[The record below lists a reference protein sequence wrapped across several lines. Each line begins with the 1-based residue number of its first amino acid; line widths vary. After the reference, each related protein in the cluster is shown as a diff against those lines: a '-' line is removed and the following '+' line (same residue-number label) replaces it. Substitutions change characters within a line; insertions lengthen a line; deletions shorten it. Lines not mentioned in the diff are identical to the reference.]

1 MTIQSGASNSQCPLQ
16 SGQSMNLAKTLQV
29 QDQIIEQ
36 LRNDQVALRQALELE
51 RNTLKECRISNDRE
65 LKALQRENLQ
75 ITKTSRLQEMRI
87 EELEKELAFA
97 KEALS
102 FERQNLK
109 TLEKEHVVVIKD
121 LKLKSSKEF
130 EKTNKQEMLIDQL
143 KSEIEDLKEAL
154 QSERNATNLLIRE
167 HNAEVKT
174 LREEVRNKSTEAY
187 RELKERATRERE
199 EYREMQQEAERTYNL
214 LEKDFREALSTKDE
228 ELKKVKAEAKLIQK
242 ELEDQLRA
250 SLKQPPA
257 AQVAAP
263 LGNNDVVEMAKFRRL
278 KNEVSVLKEQNRKL
292 LNELQILTEDNKI
305 NETTGMDTYIFP
317 CSNSSQGG
325 FSLSKLDDQSK
336 KSLTVVP
343 AKHSEMELT
352 RMASDFSVSKS
363 ITKRPTKSTLSMK
376 RDDSFRPYPK
386 SKTEERYEEL
396 KRTMHI
402 LRKALQ

>member
-187 RELKERATRERE
+187 RELKER
-199 EYREMQQEAERTYNL
+199 
-214 LEKDFREALSTKDE
+214 
-228 ELKKVKAEAKLIQK
+228 
-242 ELEDQLRA
+242 
-250 SLKQPPA
+250 
-257 AQVAAP
+257 
-263 LGNNDVVEMAKFRRL
+263 
-278 KNEVSVLKEQNRKL
+278 
-292 LNELQILTEDNKI
+292 
-305 NETTGMDTYIFP
+305 
-317 CSNSSQGG
+317 
-325 FSLSKLDDQSK
+325 
-336 KSLTVVP
+336 
-343 AKHSEMELT
+343 
-352 RMASDFSVSKS
+352 
-363 ITKRPTKSTLSMK
+363 
-376 RDDSFRPYPK
+376 
-386 SKTEERYEEL
+386 
-396 KRTMHI
+396 
-402 LRKALQ
+402 